1 MKRIIYM
8 FLCIPVLVFSAPAYK
23 GEMIFKQQNGSSF
36 KGYLKGDEWFNW
48 IEDKQAHVVKYNS
61 VSHAYEYGVIK
72 EVNGSLDLFPSGI
85 KVGEESRQVRAA
97 GDTPLKIP
105 SVDKKVLVKIWQE
118 KKRKAAKYRL
128 HIHK

>member
-1 MKRIIYM
+1 MT
-8 FLCIPVLVFSAPAYK
+8 
-23 GEMIFKQQNGSSF
+23 FKQQDGSSF
-36 KGYLKGDEWFNW
+36 RGYLKGDEWFNW

-85 KVGEESRQVRAA
+85 KVEKQFRQVRAE
-97 GDTPLKIP
+97 GDALPQIP
-105 SVDKKVLVKIWQE
+105 EVDRKVLVKIWQE

>member
-1 MKRIIYM
+1 MKKIIYI
-8 FLCIPVLVFSAPAYK
+8 FLCIPVLTFSAPAYK
-23 GEMIFKQQNGSSF
+23 GEMTFKQQDGSSF
-36 KGYLKGDEWFNW
+36 RGYLKGDEWFNW

-85 KVGEESRQVRAA
+85 KVEKQFRQVRAE
-97 GDTPLKIP
+97 GDALPQIP
-105 SVDKKVLVKIWQE
+105 EVDKKVLVKIWQE